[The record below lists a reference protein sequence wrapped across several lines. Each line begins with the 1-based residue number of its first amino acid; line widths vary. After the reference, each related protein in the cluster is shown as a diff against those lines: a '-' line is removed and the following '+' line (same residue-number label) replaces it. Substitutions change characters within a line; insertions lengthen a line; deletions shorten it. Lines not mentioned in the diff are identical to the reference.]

1 MTKSVTIF
9 YVFLFLIYT
18 IIGLIER
25 EMIIMIKTKTDLGPD
40 EFKVL
45 REIILAHPRLQ
56 KKRKIG

>member
-56 KKRKIG
+56 KKER